1 MKRLKGL
8 LSIGYFVF
16 RGRPIF
22 VFNPLMRRV
31 RENLLR
37 AYIGV
42 SPPVYTAGML
52 FWTLVSIPVAV
63 VAAELMTGYVSS
75 IPPIL
80 VRALTASIIP
90 VTVFSILYF
99 YPHYVAGSI
108 KRRMERYLAY
118 IVGCMSILASAEAS
132 IEQVFDFLAK
142 EGEMFGVEG
151 YARNVLRD
159 VSLLGL
165 DALTAMEEEAMRCPS
180 ERFREFIQG
189 YMATFKAGGD
199 MRSFLESSFKR
210 VIESRRLYLT
220 KLVDNL
226 NLIAEV
232 YITVLIVFPVIMV
245 TMLTLMGLVGG
256 LVLGFLDPIALAYVI
271 IYLLIPVTATAA
283 LLILDMILS
292 GW

>member
-1 MKRLKGL
+1 MKRLEGFL
-8 LSIGYFVF
+8 NIGYFVF
-16 RGRPIF
+16 RGRPAS
-22 VFNPLMRRV
+22 VFNPLVGRI

-37 AYIGV
+37 AYIRI
-42 SPPVYTAGML
+42 SPPVYAAGMF
-52 FWTLVSIPVAV
+52 FWTLVSIPAAMV
-63 VAAELMTGYVSS
+63 VAELIIGYVSF
-75 IPPIL
+75 IPPML
-80 VRALTASIIP
+80 VRVLTVTIIP
-90 VTVFSILYF
+90 ITVFSILYF
-99 YPHYVAGSI
+99 YPHYVAGSV
-108 KRRMERYLAY
+108 KRRIERYLAY

-132 IEQVFDFLAK
+132 IEQIFDFLAK
-142 EGEMFGVEG
+142 EGEIFGVKD

-159 VSLLGL
+159 ISLLGL
-165 DALTAMEEEAMRCPS
+165 DALTAIEEEAMRCPS

-189 YMATFKAGGD
+189 YMTTFKAGGD
-199 MRSFLESSFKR
+199 MRNFLESSFKR

-220 KLVDNL
+220 KLVDTL

-256 LVLGFLDPIALAYVI
+256 LVLGFLNPIALAYVI

-283 LLILDMILS
+283 LLILDMVLS